1 MHWFH
6 KSLLLYAKVKSWHS
20 EPVDFAFQRV
30 DFT

>member
-6 KSLLLYAKVKSWHS
+6 KNLLLYAKVKNCHS
-20 EPVDFAFQRV
+20 QPVDFAFQRV